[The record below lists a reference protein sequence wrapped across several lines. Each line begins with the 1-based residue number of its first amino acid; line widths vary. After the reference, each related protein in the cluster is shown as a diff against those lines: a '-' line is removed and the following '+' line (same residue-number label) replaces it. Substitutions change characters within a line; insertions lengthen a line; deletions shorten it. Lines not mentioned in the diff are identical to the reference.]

1 LRSRTNRYV
10 ALPVEE
16 HIEAGVHAS
25 STNGTAKGRKIAY
38 SLKNT
43 YIFKRRS
50 FLMIFS
56 RRRGLASLFRFT
68 AVLAVCCSLGF
79 AMAQPVKPIKILVGF
94 PAGGGSDAAARILAE
109 KLKDE
114 LGVAVIVENKPGAGG
129 QIAAQALKAAVADG
143 STLFLSHDHTITI
156 LPMVL
161 KNPGY
166 APAQDFVAVAGFA
179 TFVNAFAVSGGTPA
193 KSFAEY
199 VAWVKTRDSKGAVGI
214 PAPASTPEFLV
225 KVIGE
230 KFKLDLLSAP
240 YRGSA
245 PMMADMLGNQIGA
258 GVASVPDFIENH
270 KAGKVRIVAVLGA
283 KRQAALPD
291 VPTFSELGVSG
302 LEDMPYYGI
311 FAPAGTPKVFID
323 TFSNALAK
331 VLTQPEVRN
340 HLSQMGLTVSYMTSS
355 QLAQREKAYSQAWTQ
370 IIKNSEFQPQ

>member
-1 LRSRTNRYV
+1 
-10 ALPVEE
+10 
-16 HIEAGVHAS
+16 
-25 STNGTAKGRKIAY
+25 
-38 SLKNT
+38 
-43 YIFKRRS
+43 
-50 FLMIFS
+50 MIFS
-56 RRRGLASLFRFT
+56 RRRGLTALARFA
-68 AVLAVCCSLGF
+68 AVSAGLAVSCSFGL
-79 AMAQPVKPIKILVGF
+79 AMAQPLKPIKMMVGF
-94 PAGGGSDAAARILAE
+94 PPGGGTDAAARILAE

-129 QIAAQALKAAVADG
+129 QIAAQALKAAPADG

-166 APAQDFVAVAGFA
+166 APAQDFVPVAGFA

-199 VAWVKTRDSKGAVGI
+199 VAWAKTQSGKGAVGI

-225 KVIGE
+225 KVISD
-230 KFKLDLLSAP
+230 KFKLDLVSAP

-291 VPTFSELGVSG
+291 VPTFAELGVSG
-302 LEDMPYYGI
+302 LEDLPYYGI
-311 FAPAGTPKVFID
+311 FAPAGTPKAFVD

-331 VLTQPEVRN
+331 VLMQPAVRN
-340 HLSQMGLTVSYMTSS
+340 HLSQMGLTVGHMTSS
-355 QLAQREKAYSQAWTQ
+355 QLAQREKSYAQAWAQ
-370 IIKNSEFQPQ
+370 IIKSSGFQPQ